1 MQSFED
7 PDAIFIRSLSYR
19 STDAHRVD
27 TLVKQ
32 ITELKKEANKREQEK
47 KEMADVVE
55 QDTLIELKGSLKVWS
70 CTVIFANDV
79 IRRSPTAPLA

>member
-1 MQSFED
+1 MLIRRPDEQPYED

-55 QDTLIELKGSLKVWS
+55 QDSLIELKG
-70 CTVIFANDV
+70 
-79 IRRSPTAPLA
+79 IRDRIVLP

>member
-1 MQSFED
+1 M
-7 PDAIFIRSLSYR
+7 
-19 STDAHRVD
+19 DAHRVD

-55 QDTLIELKGSLKVWS
+55 QDSLIELKGVH
-70 CTVIFANDV
+70 T
-79 IRRSPTAPLA
+79 